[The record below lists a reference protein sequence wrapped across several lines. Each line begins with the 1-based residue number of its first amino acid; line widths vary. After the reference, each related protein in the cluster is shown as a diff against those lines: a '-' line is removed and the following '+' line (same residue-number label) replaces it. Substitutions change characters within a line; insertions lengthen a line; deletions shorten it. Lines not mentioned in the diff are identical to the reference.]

1 MTPADAS
8 ARYWAIVPAAGRGER
23 FTSTLEG
30 QAPVVFTASSRKQYA
45 ALAGASVIQWSLRPL
60 LCEASIETI
69 VVPLAADD
77 DHWPVVAR
85 RIAQEFPDS
94 AHKLQTCRGG
104 DSRQDSVLRGLQ
116 ALRCQAS
123 PRDWVLVHDAARP
136 CLPVAD
142 LAALLQALRANPAG
156 ALLAVPVADTLKKGD
171 GGISAGTVDRTGLWR
186 ALTPQAFRFE
196 ELERAL
202 LDAASAGISV
212 TDEAQA
218 LERIGIGATLIP
230 ASDDNIKV
238 TRATD
243 LKVAARTLATARG
256 TDMRIGQGF
265 DVHAFTDGD
274 HVMLGG
280 VRIAHRRGILAHS
293 DGDVVIHALC
303 DAILGALGEGDIGR
317 HFPDTDARFRGADS
331 RLFLRDVASLM
342 RRAGWQVVNADITVT
357 AQAPRIA
364 AHASA
369 MIENLRQDLQVDAAR
384 INIKATTTE
393 KLGFIGREEGLAA
406 NAVVL
411 LEPDRA

>member
-1 MTPADAS
+1 MTLSNAS

-23 FTSTLEG
+23 FASTLEG
-30 QAPVVFTASSRKQYA
+30 RAPVAFTAASRKQYA

-60 LCEASIETI
+60 LREASIEKVI
-69 VVPLAADD
+69 VPLAADD
-77 DHWPVVAR
+77 DHWPIVAH
-85 RIAQEFPDS
+85 RIAQENPDS
-94 AHKLQTCRGG
+94 VHKLQACRGG
-104 DSRQDSVLRGLQ
+104 DTRQQSVLHGLQ
-116 ALRCQAS
+116 ALHGQAA

-136 CLPVAD
+136 CLPAAD
-142 LAALLQALRANPAG
+142 LVALLLALRADPAG
-156 ALLAVPVADTLKKGD
+156 ALLAVPVADTLKRGER
-171 GGISAGTVDRTGLWR
+171 GTSVGTVDRTGLWR

-202 LDAASAGISV
+202 RDAARAGINV

-218 LERIGIGATLIP
+218 MERIGIGAQLIA

-238 TRATD
+238 TRAAD
-243 LKVAARTLATARG
+243 LAVAARTLASLRG
-256 TDMRIGQGF
+256 NVMRIGQGF

-331 RLFLRDVASLM
+331 RLFLREVAARM
-342 RRAGWQVVNADITVT
+342 RRAGLQVVNADITVT

-364 AHASA
+364 AHAPA
-369 MIENLRQDLQVDAAR
+369 MIGNLSQDLQVDASR

-406 NAVVL
+406 NAVVM
-411 LEPDRA
+411 LEPGRG

>member
-1 MTPADAS
+1 MTPADAP

-23 FTSTLEG
+23 FASTLQG

-45 ALAGASVIQWSLRPL
+45 ELAGASVIQWSLRPL
-60 LCEASIETI
+60 LREAAIEAV

-77 DHWPVVAR
+77 DHWPVVAQ

-94 AHKLQTCRGG
+94 VHKLKICRGG
-104 DSRQDSVLRGLQ
+104 DSRQESVLHGLQ
-116 ALRCQAS
+116 ALRGQAS
-123 PRDWVLVHDAARP
+123 PRDWLLVHDAARP
-136 CLPVAD
+136 CLPAAD
-142 LAALLQALRANPAG
+142 LAALLHALRADPAG

-171 GGISAGTVDRTGLWR
+171 GGISVGTVDRTGLWR

-202 LDAASAGISV
+202 LDAARAGVSV

-238 TRATD
+238 TRAID

-331 RLFLRDVASLM
+331 RVFLRDVASLM

-364 AHASA
+364 AHAPA

-411 LEPDRA
+411 LEPDRT